1 MDCLTRPPNSDKM
14 KFKAGYLGLC
24 VVVLALFGSV
34 IAGLVLNVDKVE
46 TTTTAY
52 DYVTDITGLFE
63 FTDEPQYIEYA
74 PASNYTGYTN
84 TVNINT
90 NPTGISF
97 SQTSVANNYRMPLTY
112 TVANTGP
119 SGTLNNGSNYTQ
131 ALTDM
136 PTFNVFGANR
146 PSAPSGYAVLKSELV
161 PSKVVSLYDF
171 AVANFGTLS
180 NYEKITIDLTAPSVG
195 YPIVDAFYYPL
206 NGTVWQKSSTQVRT
220 IEINCADLTYK
231 AYRAGDSVPY
241 GSGSAY
247 NAGLFY
253 GNATQTTTMW
263 NLNDSYDVISN
274 SELTLSWTS
283 TLYYAPTYAYM
294 IPSAGVTL
302 AENPNG
308 GYFSTVWDNDT
319 TTAYDNVKVK
329 IVVELNDTGG
339 LLVDNLIV
347 TRDVFGDFPA
357 VEITLDTLTQK
368 AYVRPVVSF
377 TNFIDYVVAD
387 GTISEIQTVIND
399 PIDSITFRPYDD
411 RTPLRWSV
419 SGTTLFMDSYDA
431 VMVDP
436 TIDLARYW
444 PNMTSYRFWFQSFA
458 LVGESVTINGVT
470 YDVDENDSIN
480 ISGIPERL
488 RNVYISYDLNDNV
501 SITFANSN
509 RSYDLGPA
517 VDRTVSFDGIWYFTT
532 GLYEGVEST
541 EENYTWAGVFEG
553 NADTVIILGLGL
565 VVVVGL
571 AFSRAGQKFRLLDK
585 VVIALCVFALVMA
598 IGGFT

>member
-1 MDCLTRPPNSDKM
+1 M

-24 VVVLALFGSV
+24 VVVLALFGSI

-46 TTTTAY
+46 TTTTSY

-63 FTDEPQYIEYA
+63 ITDEPQYIEYA
-74 PASNYTGYTN
+74 PASNFTGYSN
-84 TVNINT
+84 TVNNNT

-97 SQTSVANNYRMPLTY
+97 SQASVANNYRMPLTN
-112 TVANTGP
+112 VIANTGP
-119 SGTLNNGSNYTQ
+119 SGTLNNSSNYTQ
-131 ALTDM
+131 ALTEM
-136 PTFNVFGANR
+136 PTFNVFNPNR
-146 PSAPSGYAVLKSELV
+146 PSAPSGYTVLKSQFV

-180 NYEKITIDLTAPSVG
+180 NYERITINLTAPANG
-195 YPIVDAFYYPL
+195 YPIVDAFYYTI
-206 NGTVWQKSSTQVRT
+206 NGTLWQKPSSQVKT

-231 AYRAGDSVPY
+231 AYRAGDTVPY
-241 GSGSAY
+241 GTGSVY
-247 NAGLFY
+247 NAGIFY

-283 TLYYAPTYAYM
+283 TLYHPPTYAYM

-302 AENPNG
+302 AENPSG
-308 GYFSTVWDNDT
+308 GYYSTRWDNDT
-319 TTAYDNVKVK
+319 TATPYDNVKVK

-339 LLVDNLIV
+339 LLIDNLVV
-347 TRDVFGDFPA
+347 TRNVYGDFPA
-357 VEITLDTLTQK
+357 VEFTLDTLTQR

-377 TNFIDYVVAD
+377 TNFVDYVVAD
-387 GTISEIQTVIND
+387 DTIREISTIINN
-399 PIDSITFRPYDD
+399 PIDSITFRTYDD

-419 SGTTLFMDSYDA
+419 AGTTLFMDTYDA
-431 VMVDP
+431 VMVNP
-436 TIDLARYW
+436 TIDLSRYW
-444 PNMTSYRFWFQSFA
+444 PDMTSYRFWFQSFA
-458 LVGESVTINGVT
+458 LIGESVTINGET
-470 YDVDENDSIN
+470 YDVDENESIT
-480 ISGIPERL
+480 IRGIPERL
-488 RNVYISYDLNDNV
+488 RNLYISYDLNNNV
-501 SITFANSN
+501 SLTFANSN
-509 RSYDLGPA
+509 RTYDLGPA

-565 VVVVGL
+565 IVVVGI
-571 AFSRAGQKFRLLDK
+571 AFNRAGQKFRLLDK
-585 VVIALCVFALVMA
+585 VVVALCVFALVMA

>member
-14 KFKAGYLGLC
+14 KFKAGYLGFC

-84 TVNINT
+84 TVNVNT

-112 TVANTGP
+112 TIANTGP
-119 SGTLNNGSNYTQ
+119 SGTLNNSSNYTQ
-131 ALTDM
+131 ALAEM
-136 PTFNVFGANR
+136 PTFNVFDANR
-146 PSAPSGYAVLKSELV
+146 PSAPSGYAVLKSQLV

-171 AVANFGTLS
+171 AVANFGALS
-180 NYEKITIDLTAPSVG
+180 NYEKIIIDLTAPPVG
-195 YPIVDAFYYPL
+195 YPIVDAFFNTITGALY
-206 NGTVWQKSSTQVRT
+206 QKSSYQVRT

-231 AYRAGDSVPY
+231 AYRAGNNMPY
-241 GSGSAY
+241 SSGSLY

-283 TLYYAPTYAYM
+283 TLYYPPTYAYM

-357 VEITLDTLTQK
+357 VEITLDALTQK

-377 TNFIDYVVAD
+377 TNFVDYVVAD
-387 GTISEIQTVIND
+387 GTIREIQTVIND
-399 PIDSITFRPYDD
+399 PIDSIAFRPYDD

-436 TIDLARYW
+436 TIDLTRYW
-444 PNMTSYRFWFQSFA
+444 PDMTSYRFWFQSFA

-470 YDVDENDSIN
+470 YDVDENESITIN
-480 ISGIPERL
+480 GITERL

-501 SITFANSN
+501 TLTFANSN
-509 RSYDLGPA
+509 RSFDLGPA
-517 VDRTVSFDGIWYFTT
+517 VDRIVSFDGIWYFTT

-553 NADTVIILGLGL
+553 NADTIIILGLGL

>member
-1 MDCLTRPPNSDKM
+1 M

-52 DYVTDITGLFE
+52 DYVTDITGLFDI
-63 FTDEPQYIEYA
+63 TDEPQYIDYD
-74 PASNYTGYTN
+74 PASNYTGYVN
-84 TVNINT
+84 TVNVNT

-97 SQTSVANNYRMPLTY
+97 SQASVANNYRMPLTY
-112 TVANTGP
+112 TIANTGP
-119 SGTLNNGSNYTQ
+119 SGTLNNSSSYTQ
-131 ALTDM
+131 ALTEM
-136 PTFNVFGANR
+136 PTFSVFNANR
-146 PSAPSGYAVLKSELV
+146 PSAPSGYTVLKSQLV

-180 NYEKITIDLTAPSVG
+180 NYERITINLTAPSVG
-195 YPIVDAFYYPL
+195 YPIVDAFYNVL
-206 NGTVWQKSSTQVRT
+206 NGTLWQKSSTQIKT

-231 AYRAGDSVPY
+231 AYRAGDTVPY
-241 GSGSAY
+241 GTGSLY

-274 SELTLSWTS
+274 SELTLTWTS
-283 TLYYAPTYAYM
+283 TLYYPPTYAYM

-302 AENPNG
+302 AENPSG
-308 GYFSTVWDNDT
+308 GYFSTTWDNDT
-319 TTAYDNVKVK
+319 TTAYDNVRVK

-339 LLVDNLIV
+339 LLIDNLVV
-347 TRDVFGDFPA
+347 TRNVYGDFPA
-357 VEITLDTLTQK
+357 VELTLDTLTQR

-377 TNFIDYVVAD
+377 TNFVDYVVAD
-387 GTISEIQTVIND
+387 DIIREIPTIIDN
-399 PIDSITFRPYDD
+399 PIDSITFRTYDD

-419 SGTTLFMDSYDA
+419 AGTTLFMDTYNA
-431 VMVDP
+431 VMVNP
-436 TIDLARYW
+436 SIDLSKYW
-444 PNMTSYRFWFQSFA
+444 PNMDSYRFWFQSFA

-470 YDVDENDSIN
+470 YEVDENESITIN
-480 ISGIPERL
+480 GITERL
-488 RNVYISYDLNDNV
+488 RNVYVSYDLNDNV
-501 SITFANSN
+501 TLTFANSN
-509 RSYDLGPA
+509 RSFDLGPA
-517 VDRTVSFDGIWYFTT
+517 VDRTVSFDGIWYFTA

-565 VVVVGL
+565 VIVVAL